1 MLADLLHQCYP
12 LSMIAKTYS
21 IIPLGFSGSVI
32 EIEGEKSR
40 GLPGFNIVG
49 MANKTVSE
57 ARERVKAAI
66 KSAGFSFPDDKITL
80 NLAPADQ
87 EKEGSYLDLPI
98 ALNILILSGQL
109 RQEDLA
115 DVAFVGELSL
125 TGEVRPVSSIINIV
139 ETARDAG
146 FKQLFIPV
154 KNFTQASLI
163 KNINLIGV
171 HSLSELFAHL
181 KNQKL
186 ITNPPNVVKNT
197 ETDDSAVSF
206 AQIRGQETPK
216 RALAIAI
223 AGHHNILLSGPPGTG
238 KTMLAK
244 AALSLLPPLNQS
256 EQITV
261 TKLHNISSIS
271 GEIVSSRPF
280 RTPHHSASLVSLI
293 GGGAKAEPGEISL
306 AHLGALFLDELPEF
320 PRHTIETLRQP
331 LEDRQITVTR
341 AKVRVTYPADFM
353 LIATMNP
360 CPCGYLNDPSH
371 LCSCSNTQI
380 QKYQHKL
387 SGPLLDRIDLFTTV
401 DRVKISNL
409 LQSPPPKI
417 PSQDLLTSPS
427 KDNLRTAANIPPK
440 QPDYRAAVKRAI
452 AAQLQRYQDDTTS
465 NASLSSPNIVK
476 YIPLSQA
483 VKAFLD
489 QAAEKLNL
497 SARSYFKTIK
507 VARTIADLDGS
518 DQVEQPHI
526 AEALSFRYQPPINLF

>member
-115 DVAFVGELSL
+115 GAAFVGELSL

-154 KNFTQASLI
+154 KNFAQASLI
-163 KNINLIGV
+163 KNINLVGV

-181 KNQKL
+181 KNQKP

-197 ETDDSAVSF
+197 ETDESAVSF
-206 AQIRGQETPK
+206 TQIHGQETPK
-216 RALAIAI
+216 RALAIAV

-271 GEIVSSRPF
+271 GKIVSSRPF
-280 RTPHHSASLVSLI
+280 RTPHHSASLISLI
-293 GGGAKAEPGEISL
+293 GGGVKAEPGEISL

-371 LCSCSNTQI
+371 LCSCSDTQI

-427 KDNLRTAANIPPK
+427 KDNLRTAANTPPK

-452 AAQLQRYQDDTTS
+452 AAQHQRYQDDTTS

-497 SARSYFKTIK
+497 SARSYFKIIK